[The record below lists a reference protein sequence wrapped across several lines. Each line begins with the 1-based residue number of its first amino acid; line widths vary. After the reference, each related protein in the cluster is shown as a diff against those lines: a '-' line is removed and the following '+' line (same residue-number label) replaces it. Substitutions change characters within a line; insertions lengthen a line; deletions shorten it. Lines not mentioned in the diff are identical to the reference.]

1 MRPAASSVTS
11 EKRGSS
17 PDFGVRCVFDAPEI
31 NLFPPTPGTSPV
43 GSPAEN
49 GGSPSA
55 TGGFRSIPIATDKP
69 RIREKSQIKC
79 LKALSVVAAMALSAA
94 VLLQGGIPPA
104 EDKPNV
110 LLITIDTL
118 RTDRLGCYGSPYL
131 KTPEIDALAGRGV
144 LFSRAFGH
152 NPETL
157 PSHTNIHLGLTA
169 LTHGVHDNI
178 NFVVRPEFLTLA
190 KWLKGRGYATAAVVG
205 AFPLDSRFGL
215 TSGFDLYDDEYGT
228 QGPDQTAFVERS
240 ADSVVERGMAWLK
253 NRQGPWFLWVHCF
266 DPHQPYAPP
275 EPFRSQYRTDEYSGE
290 VAYTDQAL
298 GKLFR
303 YLDERRREDRTVVV
317 LTADHGESLGE
328 HGELTHGYFAYNSTL
343 RIPLIVK
350 APGFKP
356 GRVDQNASHID
367 IFPTVCELLGA
378 AAPPVLQGISLV
390 PAMSGE
396 ELRKRPIYF
405 ESLMAFC
412 SRGWAPIRG
421 FIEGTKKYMD
431 SPVPELYDLA
441 KDFAE
446 AEDLAPRTDLG
457 IFKSELAGIMAAR
470 SSARE
475 PSARRVVD
483 RETREKLRSL
493 GYVASSQQSEN
504 KQMTQKDDLKVL
516 LPLHNKS
523 LEADSLISRGRIRE
537 AITLLQG
544 IVAERPDFDMAYMNL
559 ANLLK
564 AQGRIEDAV
573 TILGKRYQSHDGNFK
588 MAALYGSFLAETG
601 RNDEA
606 IGILKK
612 ELARIDYD
620 PDAWNYLGGA
630 YLNKKEYREAENAY
644 GRALRLDENYPV
656 VINNLGSLHLAM
668 FLDSRDRLSL
678 KKAVDDFRRAI
689 RLDAAY
695 ASPYNGLGAALKM
708 GGDLDGAI
716 KNWEKAVE
724 LKPDFRFALFNL
736 GLAHLAKGNK
746 SKARARFSQYR
757 DRFAASLSPEE
768 KTQLEALLQ
777 KCLE

>member
-1 MRPAASSVTS
+1 MRPA
-11 EKRGSS
+11 E
-17 PDFGVRCVFDAPEI
+17 
-31 NLFPPTPGTSPV
+31 
-43 GSPAEN
+43 
-49 GGSPSA
+49 PSA
-55 TGGFRSIPIATDKP
+55 LSERRS
-69 RIREKSQIKC
+69 
-79 LKALSVVAAMALSAA
+79 LKVLLVVAAMALSTA
-94 VLLQGGIPPA
+94 VLMRGGMPPA

-144 LFSRAFGH
+144 LFSRAFAH

-157 PSHTNIHLGLTA
+157 PSHTNIHLGVTA
-169 LTHGVHDNI
+169 LTHGVHDNT

-190 KWLKGRGYATAAVVG
+190 KWLKGKGYATAAVVG

-253 NRQGPWFLWVHCF
+253 DRKGPWFLWVHCF

-303 YLDERRREDRTVVV
+303 YLDKRQWEDRAVII
-317 LTADHGESLGE
+317 LTADHGESMGE
-328 HGELTHGYFAYNSTL
+328 HGEPTHGYFAYNSTL

-356 GRVDQNASHID
+356 SRVDQNASHID

-390 PAMSGE
+390 PAMSGK
-396 ELRKRPIYF
+396 ELRKRSIYF

-431 SPVPELYDLA
+431 SPVPELYDLGR
-441 KDFAE
+441 DFAE
-446 AEDLAPRTDLG
+446 AENLAPRTDLG
-457 IFKSELAGIMAAR
+457 IFKSELAGIMAAH

-475 PSARRVVD
+475 PSARRIAD

-493 GYVASSQQSEN
+493 GYVSSSQQSEN
-504 KQMTQKDDLKVL
+504 KHFTEKDDLKVL

-523 LEADSLISRGRIRE
+523 LEADSLISRGRSRE
-537 AITLLQG
+537 AITLLEG
-544 IVAERPDFDMAYMNL
+544 IVAERQDFDMAYMSL
-559 ANLLK
+559 ATLLRG
-564 AQGRIEDAV
+564 QGRIEDAV
-573 TILGKRYQSHDGNFK
+573 KILGKRYQSRDSDFK
-588 MAALYGSFLAETG
+588 LGALYGSFLAETG

-606 IGILKK
+606 IEILKK

-630 YLNKKEYREAENAY
+630 YLNKKEYREAGNAY
-644 GRALRLDENYPV
+644 ERALRLDDNYPV
-656 VINNLGSLHLAM
+656 VINNLGSLHLTM
-668 FLDSRDRLSL
+668 FLDSHDKSSL
-678 KKAVDDFRRAI
+678 EKAVGFFRRAI
-689 RLDAAY
+689 RLDPSY

-746 SKARARFSQYR
+746 SKALVDFKQYR
-757 DRFAASLSPEE
+757 ERFAASFSPEE
-768 KTQLEALLQ
+768 KSQLEALIK